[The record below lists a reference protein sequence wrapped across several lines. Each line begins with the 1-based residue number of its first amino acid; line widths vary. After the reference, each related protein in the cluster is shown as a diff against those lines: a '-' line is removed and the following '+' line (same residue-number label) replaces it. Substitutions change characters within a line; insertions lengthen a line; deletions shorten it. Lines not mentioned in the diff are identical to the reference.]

1 MKRETCIFQG
11 RPRKINNKITLI
23 KVLLE
28 VSEVDKIERNRSST
42 RQEEMVDLPF
52 SMALIKKLLA
62 KRSKTEGVKYQI
74 NRNTLNLKN
83 LTSVS
88 ALTGKNQ
95 DPKTKKVETIKLTT
109 VLPDRSEMYY
119 ADGAVEHDLEIRKF
133 YALNLAGQK
142 VKLSDNLT
150 KNYFGLEKGPL
161 LNDNATQNEIGA
173 NCITQKSDMSY
184 PLFDYCRKFE
194 TKNSGKNP
202 FESFAKNE
210 SSFSSV
216 PGLFNSSSNLDNLK
230 PFKFE
235 GEEFK
240 KDPFSYTPTLMP
252 KIDHFDY
259 SLGRKSEKKQT
270 KKIKNFSFFNS
281 AA

>member
-150 KNYFGLEKGPL
+150 KNYFALEKGPL
-161 LNDNATQNEIGA
+161 LNENATHNEIGA
-173 NCITQKSDMSY
+173 NCIT
-184 PLFDYCRKFE
+184 
-194 TKNSGKNP
+194 
-202 FESFAKNE
+202 
-210 SSFSSV
+210 
-216 PGLFNSSSNLDNLK
+216 
-230 PFKFE
+230 
-235 GEEFK
+235 
-240 KDPFSYTPTLMP
+240 
-252 KIDHFDY
+252 
-259 SLGRKSEKKQT
+259 
-270 KKIKNFSFFNS
+270 
-281 AA
+281 